1 MPPELADQVTNVFKQ
16 IKLCVEAA
24 GGSVDDIIKV
34 NFWMKDPATG
44 RKALNGEWSKM
55 FPDPD
60 SRPARHTLA
69 LGANNPNHVTC
80 DFTAVIGANVM
91 SSRDAAWRPR
101 RRLTPGIL
109 RSVTAAPTKIC
120 GCDGGFTPMRR
131 SRLSTQARVGRC
143 QLAPGRGAVELL
155 QQALVVVGVLIA
167 GAAAEAHARRPPPRS
182 ARRGWAG
189 AWRA

>member
-44 RKALNGEWSKM
+44 RAALNGEWAKM

-80 DFTAVIGANVM
+80 DFTAVIG
-91 SSRDAAWRPR
+91 
-101 RRLTPGIL
+101 G
-109 RSVTAAPTKIC
+109 
-120 GCDGGFTPMRR
+120 
-131 SRLSTQARVGRC
+131 
-143 QLAPGRGAVELL
+143 
-155 QQALVVVGVLIA
+155 
-167 GAAAEAHARRPPPRS
+167 
-182 ARRGWAG
+182 
-189 AWRA
+189 